1 MSIFKKNNQTA
12 QNVEYL
18 LSDNVPPAIADA
30 FHALKTSLSVFIPK
44 KQDGKGTT
52 LVITSPANKDGKT
65 TVAVNLAMMFAQT
78 DAKVV
83 LVDCDLR
90 SGNVAK
96 YYKAENTPGLT
107 EFISG
112 QNTLEEVTRKPLEN
126 ENFSYI
132 SCGTTP
138 PRPYEILESKQ
149 LSSLLEELKKGIRL
163 RDYRHLFRFVR
174 FRRARFSENRGR
186 HGARLPPLQLAGER
200 RCKGIERAHFRQSQR
215 SWRRCQRLR
224 KTLSFSI
231 K

>member
-149 LSSLLEELKKGIRL
+149 LSSLLEELKKAY
-163 RDYRHLFRFVR
+163 DYVIIDTSSVLSASDALVLAKTADGTVLVCRHYSSQVKDVAKALNALTFVKANVLGVVVNDYAKR
-174 FRRARFSENRGR
+174 
-186 HGARLPPLQLAGER
+186 
-200 RCKGIERAHFRQSQR
+200 
-215 SWRRCQRLR
+215 
-224 KTLSFSI
+224 
-231 K
+231 